1 MTQREFLN
9 KVIAIPNV
17 AEDIKTEAEALIAKL
32 DTKNEQRKGKQTKV
46 QKENEP
52 IAKAIVEYLTDK
64 GAVLGVDIATALN
77 LSTNKV
83 NGIAGT
89 LVNAGVLVKSKTKV
103 KGKGEMTTYALV
115 PTEDEGEE
123 VAEEVAEDTA
133 TETAEE

>member
-9 KVIAIPNV
+9 KVIATNGI
-17 AEDIKTEAEALIAKL
+17 AEDVKAEAEALIAKL
-32 DTKNEQRKGKQTKV
+32 DTKNEKRKTTQTKA

-64 GAVLGVDIATALN
+64 GEVLGVDIATALN
-77 LSTNKV
+77 LTTNKV
-83 NGIAGT
+83 NGVAGN
-89 LVNAGVLVKSKTKV
+89 LWKEGVLIKGKTKV

-123 VAEEVAEDTA
+123 IAEDTA
-133 TETAEE
+133 TAEE

>member
-9 KVIAIPNV
+9 KVIATNGIADDV
-17 AEDIKTEAEALIAKL
+17 KAEAEALIAKL
-32 DTKNEQRKGKQTKV
+32 DTKNEKRKTTQTKV

-89 LVNAGVLVKSKTKV
+89 LWKEGVLVKGKTKV
-103 KGKGEMTTYALV
+103 KGKGEMTTYALAV
-115 PTEDEGEE
+115 TVADEGED
-123 VAEEVAEDTA
+123 EDTA
-133 TETAEE
+133 EESAE